1 MGIGVVV
8 EGEGFAGPDPVG
20 VGPCRVGH
28 VGASVGDDRASE
40 DVFTIDQRTAS
51 L

>member
-1 MGIGVVV
+1 MGFGGVM
-8 EGEGFAGPDPVG
+8 EGEGFAGPDSVG

-28 VGASVGDDRASE
+28 VGAGVGDDRAGE
-40 DVFTIDQRTAS
+40 DDFTLDQRTAS